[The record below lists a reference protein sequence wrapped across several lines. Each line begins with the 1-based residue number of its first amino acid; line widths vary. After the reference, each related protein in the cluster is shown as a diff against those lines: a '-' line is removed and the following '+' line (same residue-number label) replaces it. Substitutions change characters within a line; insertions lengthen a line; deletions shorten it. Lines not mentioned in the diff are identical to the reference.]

1 MFLANPFVKAVP
13 HDYFN
18 LVNYKDLLL
27 VIAQLRDHVREL
39 LGDLARCQDQ
49 SGQLILDQAPGPLF
63 WLLVAIVA
71 FSARTPRRLLHRGP
85 VRFPTHLLP
94 DYSTQCCDQI

>member
-1 MFLANPFVKAVP
+1 MFFSCKYFVKTIL
-13 HDYFN
+13 HGYFN

-39 LGDLARCQDQ
+39 LGDLAQCQDQ

-63 WLLVAIVA
+63 WLLVALVA
-71 FSARTPRRLLHRGP
+71 FSAGLGMLRVFWHARRDGFFIVDR
-85 VRFPTHLLP
+85 
-94 DYSTQCCDQI
+94 